1 MSQNIYDD
9 TEFFRGYKALRD
21 EKAGLNE
28 ALEQPAM
35 DSLMPDVR
43 GLDILDMGCGAG
55 DLCRTVS
62 RRGARSVV
70 GVDVS
75 RNMLELARSDSPE
88 GVQFLNCSIE
98 DSEFDEGSF
107 DLILSSLALHYVEDL
122 ENFFKKAHGWLR
134 QGGLLIFSMEHPIAT
149 SAQGRHPGWITDEKG
164 NKLYWAIDFYNDEG
178 KRESHWFVDG
188 VVKYHRMTSTILN
201 SLIDAGFSL
210 KRILEP
216 IALPE
221 HEKKRPSLSEERR
234 RPPFLVLKALR
245 S

>member
-88 GVQFLNCSIE
+88 GVQFLNCCR
-98 DSEFDEGSF
+98 
-107 DLILSSLALHYVEDL
+107 LMLS
-122 ENFFKKAHGWLR
+122 
-134 QGGLLIFSMEHPIAT
+134 T
-149 SAQGRHPGWITDEKG
+149 S
-164 NKLYWAIDFYNDEG
+164 
-178 KRESHWFVDG
+178 
-188 VVKYHRMTSTILN
+188 
-201 SLIDAGFSL
+201 
-210 KRILEP
+210 
-216 IALPE
+216 
-221 HEKKRPSLSEERR
+221 
-234 RPPFLVLKALR
+234 
-245 S
+245 